1 MSSILRSWNRSSQ
14 LYSQQRVF
22 TTCQRLADSPLR
34 DRSQR
39 YVLERIVEEGPVRL
53 NDVAEATGMTP
64 SNASKIVEVL
74 VQVGAVERT
83 VPAGDRRVTLLAAT
97 QAGRDLIVRLEDVDL
112 SFLSDRLEVF
122 ADDEVATLAVLLG
135 RFAQVVE
142 EWSSD
147 PGALSAGVDEPAPA
161 WSVQ

>member
-22 TTCQRLADSPLR
+22 STCQRLADSPLR

-39 YVLERIVEEGPVRL
+39 YVLERIVEAGPIRL
-53 NDVAEATGMTP
+53 NDVAEATAMTP

-97 QAGRDLIVRLEDVDL
+97 QEGRELIVRLEGVDL

-122 ADDEVATLAVLLG
+122 ADDEVAALAVLLG
-135 RFAQVVE
+135 RFAEVVE
-142 EWSSD
+142 DWSAD
-147 PGALSAGVDEPAPA
+147 PTALSMHEGEPSPA
-161 WSVQ
+161 WSAR